1 MNSNKISLLVGLT
14 LLLYWLPGVSAPKA
28 KLWPIWEK
36 HALEKRIDVDHSN
49 WQLFLDRYLTQS
61 GDGIALVRYS
71 EVSNEARKRLSD
83 YLNMLQETPVN
94 RLTRNQQR
102 AFWINLYNAGTVQLI
117 LDNYPVP
124 SIRDIDISPGLFAD
138 GPWGKK
144 LFRIEGEQVSLND
157 IEHRILRP
165 IWKDPRLHYALNC
178 ASLGCPDLQASAF
191 TPSNTE
197 QLLDSAARSY
207 INHQRGVKIKDGEL
221 VVSSIYHWFKSDF
234 GGTDKGVVR
243 HMQAFAEPE
252 LARQLRNVDKIE
264 DHDYSWSLN
273 ESKS

>member
-1 MNSNKISLLVGLT
+1 MNSKIISLLVGLT
-14 LLLYWLPGVSAPKA
+14 LLSYWLPGASAPKA
-28 KLWPIWEK
+28 KLWPTWEQ
-36 HALEKRIDVDHSN
+36 HAQQQSVAVDHSQ

-71 EVSNEARKRLSD
+71 EVSNEARKRLRD
-83 YLNMLQETPVN
+83 YLSMLQEVTVN

-102 AFWINLYNAGTVQLI
+102 AYWINLYNAGTVQLV
-117 LDNYPVP
+117 LEHYPVA

-144 LFRIEGEQVSLND
+144 LFSIEGEQVSLND

-178 ASLGCPDLQASAF
+178 ASLGCPDLQALAF
-191 TPSNTE
+191 TPLNTE

-207 INHQRGVKIKDGEL
+207 INHQRGVKIMDGEL
-221 VVSSIYHWFKSDF
+221 VVSSIYHWFKADF
-234 GGTDKGVVR
+234 GGTDKGVVSHLR
-243 HMQAFAEPE
+243 VYAEPE
-252 LARQLRNVDKIE
+252 LARQLRNVDTIE